1 VKWQAP
7 HKHSRKDWI
16 GLYRVG
22 ANKSREVTKISS
34 MGMWLPVYDEE
45 WDGDVPLGL
54 TRVPSPHR
62 DADMG
67 TVTFKANTLPW
78 LVGRYEVRY
87 HHDGKYNVMS
97 MEGPFEIYVDKPPEF
112 NLVSVRKS
120 LMRIVPLCLDSDP
133 SLIPLSCK
141 IEKKTASHD
150 SVDPALVPDTAPDE
164 TDDDEHRNDDF
175 SFWSEQQ
182 AKRISTAIKQI
193 FDVEYAPE
201 VIVADANLMAL
212 AKRILV
218 SKEILSFGP
227 AGLIA

>member
-7 HKHSRKDWI
+7 YKHSRKDWI

-22 ANKSREVTKISS
+22 ANKSREVTKTSS

-45 WDGDVPLGL
+45 WDGDVPRDL
-54 TRVPSPHR
+54 TRVSSSHR
-62 DADMG
+62 DADVG
-67 TVTFKANTLPW
+67 TVTFKAGSLPW

-97 MEGPFEIYVDKPPEF
+97 MEGPFEIYVDKPSDF

-120 LMRIVPLCLDSDP
+120 FMRIVPLCLDSDP

-141 IEKKTASHD
+141 MEKTPSQDNTPLLASD
-150 SVDPALVPDTAPDE
+150 TMPDV
-164 TDDDEHRNDDF
+164 TDDEYRNDDF

-182 AKRISTAIKQI
+182 AKRISTCIKQI
-193 FDVEYAPE
+193 FEVEYAPE

-227 AGLIA
+227 GGPIA

>member
-1 VKWQAP
+1 
-7 HKHSRKDWI
+7 
-16 GLYRVG
+16 
-22 ANKSREVTKISS
+22 

-54 TRVPSPHR
+54 TRGPSPYR
-62 DADMG
+62 DADVG
-67 TVTFKANTLPW
+67 TVTFKANSLPW

-120 LMRIVPLCLDSDP
+120 LMRIVPFCLDSDP

-141 IEKKTASHD
+141 VEKIASQD
-150 SVDPALVPDTAPDE
+150 NVAPLSALDTAIDE
-164 TDDDEHRNDDF
+164 NDDEYRNDDF

-227 AGLIA
+227 GGLIA